1 MTQLNHAD
9 EEVHTEEAIRSKGHQ
24 RHGACHRCGWAQS
37 LHKVTIRRASGSLLD
52 RAEGL
57 VHGAAWVCDECASEL
72 TTVRV
77 ADRASR
83 TPSAQYPSRP
93 TRDHVVA

>member
-9 EEVHTEEAIRSKGHQ
+9 DEVHTGEAIRSKGHQ

-37 LHKVTIRRASGSLLD
+37 LHKVTIRRASGSLFD

-57 VHGAAWVCDECASEL
+57 VRGAAWLCDECASEL

-77 ADRASR
+77 AERVSSTTGAH
-83 TPSAQYPSRP
+83 YPSRSI
-93 TRDHVVA
+93 RDHVVA